1 VIQATGPASKSRAPL
16 LGIAAG
22 LVVVAGLAWAY
33 TTGRFGG
40 SAPAAVATSVPAPA
54 VPAAPIPPAPP
65 PTPAVDTQTGTD
77 GATADEALAL
87 ADAARVVG
95 EQAKAEGDAAVAA
108 ANKSLAA
115 AAAGTDAAADAAVD
129 PDAPVGTVRYAH
141 GGPNTDVNRVR
152 VRAVREPSA
161 AELLARE
168 QARLQNELAA
178 QAAADA
184 ALAAQA
190 PIEPVQAAAP
200 AQAKKK
206 KGFMCRVF
214 NKCDP
219 PGTKKPAAG
228 ATPQHGTAA
237 QPPPTPTPE
246 QPQAQR

>member
-1 VIQATGPASKSRAPL
+1 
-16 LGIAAG
+16 
-22 LVVVAGLAWAY
+22 
-33 TTGRFGG
+33 
-40 SAPAAVATSVPAPA
+40 
-54 VPAAPIPPAPP
+54 
-65 PTPAVDTQTGTD
+65 
-77 GATADEALAL
+77 
-87 ADAARVVG
+87 VVG

-108 ANKSLAA
+108 ANKSLADA
-115 AAAGTDAAADAAVD
+115 ADAVAGKAAGAAVD
-129 PDAPVGTVRYAH
+129 PEAPIGTVRYAH

-168 QARLQNELAA
+168 QARLQEQLAA

-219 PGTKKPAAG
+219 AKQPAAAG
-228 ATPQHGTAA
+228 ATPQHGTAS